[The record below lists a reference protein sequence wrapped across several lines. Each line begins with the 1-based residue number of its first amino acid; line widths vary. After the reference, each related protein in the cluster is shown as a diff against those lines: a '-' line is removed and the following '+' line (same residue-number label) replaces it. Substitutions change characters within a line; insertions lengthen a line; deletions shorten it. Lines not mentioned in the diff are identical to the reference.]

1 MTRLT
6 VGSGL
11 NENNRLPNSQII
23 IVGQGSYLKNLEFGQ
38 LSSKLVGVDEK
49 VFKEATSRSNGF
61 SSTPLHL
68 NLAKVVSLSSE
79 YSRHNS
85 PSNADALF
93 RELKS
98 TSIAEGIKRVSV
110 ILFSPFDH
118 VLAHVAAISKSFP
131 TYSRK
136 TKKSFLEDIDIEVV
150 VTDEK
155 KLSENDVKFLNS
167 MGNYMRICAN
177 QVDAPCNEF
186 NSEVFANEA
195 AKMVD
200 DLGADISKTIIV
212 GEELREKGFGGIYN
226 VGKAAIH
233 PPIFAVFSY
242 TPNGASKNFALVGK
256 GIVYDTGGMQIKTK
270 TGMPSMKH
278 DMGGA
283 AALLGAFCT
292 LVKNGFKENLHC
304 LLCIAENNISPVA
317 NKPDDIITMLSGKTV
332 EISNTDAE
340 GRLVLADGVY
350 YAKHS
355 LKADV
360 IIDMATLTGA
370 QSYATGK
377 IHAGVLTNSE
387 EWEIKAVKA
396 GKESGDLVHP
406 FVFAPD
412 LHFSDLNS
420 QVADMKNSN
429 LGSMIGAP
437 SAVAGLFIAA
447 HIDFGKDLNWLHF
460 DIASPAFNGERSTAF
475 GVPLVCKLLGEH
487 VEANVAK

>member
-11 NENNRLPNSQII
+11 SENNSLPNSQIV
-23 IVGQGSYLKNLEFGQ
+23 IVGQGSYLKNLDFGQ
-38 LSSKLVGVDEK
+38 LASKLAGVDER
-49 VFKEATSRSNGF
+49 VFKEATSKLNGF
-61 SSTPLHL
+61 TSIPLHL
-68 NLAKVVSLSSE
+68 NLAKIVSLSPE

-85 PSNADALF
+85 PSNADSLF
-93 RELKS
+93 KELKS
-98 TSIAEGIKRVSV
+98 TSIAEGIKKLTV
-110 ILFSPFDH
+110 ILFSPYDH
-118 VLAHVAAISKSFP
+118 VLAHVAAVSRAFP
-131 TYSRK
+131 SYTRK
-136 TKKSFLEDIDIEVV
+136 TKKNLLEEINIEVV
-150 VTDEK
+150 TTDSKQLTEQDIN
-155 KLSENDVKFLNS
+155 LLTS
-167 MGNYMRICAN
+167 MGENMRICAG

-186 NSEVFANEA
+186 NSQVFADEA
-195 AKMVD
+195 VKLIEELNVN
-200 DLGADISKTIIV
+200 ISKTLIF
-212 GEELREKGFGGIYN
+212 GEDLKEKGFGGIYN

-233 PPIFAVFSY
+233 PPVFAAFSH
-242 TPNGASKNFALVGK
+242 TPEGASKNIVLVGK

-278 DMGGA
+278 DMAGA
-283 AALLGAFCT
+283 AALLGAFRT
-292 LVKNGFKENLHC
+292 LVNSGFKENLHC

-350 YAKHS
+350 YAKHNLS
-355 LKADV
+355 ADV

-377 IHAGVLTNSE
+377 IHAGVMTNSE
-387 EWEIKAVKA
+387 EWENKAVKA
-396 GKESGDLVHP
+396 GKASGDLVHP

-447 HIDFGKDLNWLHF
+447 HIDFAKDLDWLHF
-460 DIASPAFNGERSTAF
+460 DIASPAFHTERSTAF
-475 GVPLVCKLLGEH
+475 GIPLVCKLLGDY
-487 VEANVAK
+487 VEAGVAK

>member
-6 VGSGL
+6 IGSGL

-23 IVGQGSYLKNLEFGQ
+23 IVGQGSYLKNLEFGK
-38 LSSKLVGVDEK
+38 LSSKLVGVNEE
-49 VFKEATSRSNGF
+49 VFKEATSRLSRF
-61 SSTPLHL
+61 SVIPLYL
-68 NLAKVVSLSSE
+68 NLAKVVSLPSE
-79 YSRHNS
+79 SSRHNS

-98 TSIAEGIKRVSV
+98 TSIAEGIKKLSV
-110 ILFSPFDH
+110 VLFSPFDH
-118 VLAHVAAISKSFP
+118 VLAHVAAVSKAFP

-136 TKKSFLEDIDIEVV
+136 TKKNFLEDIDIEIV
-150 VTDEK
+150 VTNEK

-167 MGNYMRICAN
+167 MGKYMTICAN

-200 DLGADISKTIIV
+200 ELDADISKTIIV
-212 GEELREKGFGGIYN
+212 GEELKEKGFGGIYN

-233 PPIFAVFSY
+233 PPIFAAFSY
-242 TPNGASKNFALVGK
+242 TPSGASKNFALVGK

-270 TGMPSMKH
+270 TMMPSMKN
-278 DMGGA
+278 DMAGA

-292 LVKNGFKENLHC
+292 L
-304 LLCIAENNISPVA
+304 
-317 NKPDDIITMLSGKTV
+317 PDDIITMLSGKTV
-332 EISNTDAE
+332 EISNTDSE

-370 QSYATGK
+370 QPFATGR
-377 IHAGVLTNSE
+377 IHGGVMTNSE
-387 EWEIKAVKA
+387 EWENKAMKA
-396 GKESGDLVHP
+396 GKASGDLVHP
-406 FVFAPD
+406 LIFAPD
-412 LHFSDLNS
+412 LHFLDLNS
-420 QVADMKNSN
+420 QVADMKNTN

-437 SAVAGLFIAA
+437 SSVAGLFIAS
-447 HIDFGKDLNWLHF
+447 HIDFAKDSNWVHF
-460 DIASPAFNGERSTAF
+460 DIATPAFNDERSTAF
-475 GVPLVCKLLGEH
+475 GIPLICKLLGEY